1 MPKREFTALEINLNC
16 VYRLFSA
23 DLTAYSNVFLRCF
36 VSDSAVIFPPF
47 ARPSPALPPPFS
59 RHSRHIYTTFDRVS
73 RTCFPLFGDT
83 VCLEVTAPTLN
94 SSPFKP
100 IYGQVGRNTAAAK
113 HPHRPVSSVAG

>member
-59 RHSRHIYTTFDRVS
+59 HLHNIEPRFTNM
-73 RTCFPLFGDT
+73 FGDT

>member
-1 MPKREFTALEINLNC
+1 MPRREFTALEINLKR
-16 VYRLFSA
+16 VYCLFSA

-36 VSDSAVIFPPF
+36 VSDSAVISPPF
-47 ARPSPALPPPFS
+47 TRSSPAF
-59 RHSRHIYTTFDRVS
+59 HSAAIQATLNRVS
-73 RTCFPLFGDT
+73 QTCFPLFVNT